1 MGPMQTVL
9 QIPEG
14 GVACTIRE
22 VVGAL
27 KKQKLEARHEAKD
40 WGDWIHLDG
49 SETVISIESMRG
61 LTSTA
66 TIEHAEEEAND
77 PRLAIF
83 AAFHQLGWVGLDE
96 DGVYPLG

>member
-1 MGPMQTVL
+1 MQTVV
-9 QIPEG
+9 QTPEG
-14 GVACTIRE
+14 EVACTIRE

-40 WGDWIHLDG
+40 WGDWIHLEG

-61 LTSTA
+61 LASTA
-66 TIEHAEEEAND
+66 TIEHAEEEPND

-83 AAFHQLGWVGLDE
+83 AAFHQLGWVGVDE
-96 DGVYPLG
+96 DGEYPLS